1 MESSNTY
8 KSDVKQAVLDFETSI
23 EREIERYMDKVS
35 PGWGSEFEAYKS
47 ALLDYLVAELD
58 CSTINDSNVDDVK
71 NEVLKHYKIVIF
83 TTLNTE

>member
-1 MESSNTY
+1 
-8 KSDVKQAVLDFETSI
+8 
-23 EREIERYMDKVS
+23 MD
-35 PGWGSEFEAYKS
+35 GWTFFLAIKS

-83 TTLNTE
+83 TTLNTEY